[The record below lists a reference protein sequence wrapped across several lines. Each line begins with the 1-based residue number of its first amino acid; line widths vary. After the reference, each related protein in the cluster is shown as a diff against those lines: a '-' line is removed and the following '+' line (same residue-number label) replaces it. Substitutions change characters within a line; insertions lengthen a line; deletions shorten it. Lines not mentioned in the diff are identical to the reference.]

1 MAIVVRVLLLQKNT
15 AMGRLNPCAGAG
27 VLHEGSDIDSN
38 VEEVPLFGGLQP
50 FNPTCLALS
59 APASALGAGM
69 PGLGSP
75 WSILSRSLLSDEQ
88 LAGSTPQHSEAAAAH
103 ISSPAAARGAAADFS
118 STAAAEAVL
127 QALDCWAWQL
137 SSFESSAA
145 GSSTPGVFQHLIL
158 AASRGVRLPCT
169 LPGGPQ
175 NADRAQQT
183 PAARAEHA
191 LHALS
196 GGACGICVLLLQCI
210 WSHLVTALTKLLRLL
225 WQVLGST
232 QQTPVLRA
240 RAALRTP

>member
-1 MAIVVRVLLLQKNT
+1 
-15 AMGRLNPCAGAG
+15 MGRLKRCAGAG

-38 VEEVPLFGGLQP
+38 VEEVPLSGGLQP

-59 APASALGAGM
+59 APASAQGAGM

-75 WSILSRSLLSDEQ
+75 WSILSRSLLSDGQ

-127 QALDCWAWQL
+127 QALDCWAWQP

-145 GSSTPGVFQHLIL
+145 GSSTPGVFKHLIL

-169 LPGGPQ
+169 LPGGSKM
-175 NADRAQQT
+175 QT
-183 PAARAEHA
+183 E
-191 LHALS
+191 LS
-196 GGACGICVLLLQCI
+196 RPLLPMQSMHCTPCQAVLVASVCGSCSAFGHI
-210 WSHLVTALTKLLRLL
+210 WSQP
-225 WQVLGST
+225 WPS
-232 QQTPVLRA
+232 
-240 RAALRTP
+240 